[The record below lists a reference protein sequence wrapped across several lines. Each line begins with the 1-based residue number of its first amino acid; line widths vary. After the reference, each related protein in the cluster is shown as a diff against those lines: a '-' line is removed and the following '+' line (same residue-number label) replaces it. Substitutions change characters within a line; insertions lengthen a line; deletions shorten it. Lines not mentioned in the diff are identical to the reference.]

1 VVKATYR
8 DASLVTKES
17 SLQSSAAVQVETPGV
32 RVPAEREVA
41 WRIRAESPGYYSLKV
56 IVDSDAVEKQL
67 WVGNRWG
74 AVSALRTSHLSQA
87 FLHPGEPLLP
97 PSGAIESVEV
107 TYYPLKLSLFGWNV
121 HWLVLFLGGSIV
133 FGFAFKRVL
142 GVEI

>member
-1 VVKATYR
+1 
-8 DASLVTKES
+8 
-17 SLQSSAAVQVETPGV
+17 
-32 RVPAEREVA
+32 
-41 WRIRAESPGYYSLKV
+41 LKV
-56 IVDSDAVEKQL
+56 IVDSHAVEKQL